1 MIGTIFLHFII
12 AMIATL
18 AFAVLF
24 QAPKSEWGLCGVTG
38 GVGWFV
44 YEYLHSQQGWH
55 LMLATIVAT
64 LALTL
69 LSRFFAVLRKHP
81 ATVYLLSGI
90 FPLVPGAG
98 IYYAAFYLISG
109 NMEMFSIKGTE
120 TVETAGAIV
129 IGIILA
135 MGLPQAWLNHLKKE
149 GKESNIKHKKS
160 AGDQKSPAFSHVAPP
175 SVEIYFTPVVSPASG
190 LAKTTN

>member
-1 MIGTIFLHFII
+1 MIFLHFII

-64 LALTL
+64 LVLTL
-69 LSRFFAVLRKHP
+69 LSRMFAVVRK
-81 ATVYLLSGI
+81 L
-90 FPLVPGAG
+90 
-98 IYYAAFYLISG
+98 
-109 NMEMFSIKGTE
+109 E
-120 TVETAGAIV
+120 
-129 IGIILA
+129 
-135 MGLPQAWLNHLKKE
+135 
-149 GKESNIKHKKS
+149 
-160 AGDQKSPAFSHVAPP
+160 PAF
-175 SVEIYFTPVVSPASG
+175 ITPRFI
-190 LAKTTN
+190 

>member
-1 MIGTIFLHFII
+1 M
-12 AMIATL
+12 
-18 AFAVLF
+18 
-24 QAPKSEWGLCGVTG
+24 TG

-135 MGLPQAWLNHLKKE
+135 MGLPQAWLNHLQKKE
-149 GKESNIKHKKS
+149 KK
-160 AGDQKSPAFSHVAPP
+160 A
-175 SVEIYFTPVVSPASG
+175 I
-190 LAKTTN
+190 

>member
-24 QAPKSEWGLCGVTG
+24 QAPKSEWGLCGLTG

-98 IYYAAFYLISG
+98 IYYTAYYFIQSNNALALSNGIST
-109 NMEMFSIKGTE
+109 FKIAVALAT
-120 TVETAGAIV
+120 
-129 IGIILA
+129 GIALVLGIP
-135 MGLPQAWLNHLKKE
+135 LPHRRR
-149 GKESNIKHKKS
+149 
-160 AGDQKSPAFSHVAPP
+160 
-175 SVEIYFTPVVSPASG
+175 
-190 LAKTTN
+190 

>member
-38 GVGWFV
+38 GLGWLV
-44 YEYLHSQQGWH
+44 YEYLHLQGWH

-64 LALTL
+64 LVLTL
-69 LSRFFAVLRKHP
+69 LSRMFAVVRKHP

-98 IYYAAFYLISG
+98 IYYTAFYLISG
-109 NMEMFSIKGTE
+109 NMEMFSTKGKE
-120 TVETAGAIV
+120 TIETAGAIV

-135 MGLPQAWLNHLKKE
+135 MGLPQAWLNHLAKKE
-149 GKESNIKHKKS
+149 REEYK
-160 AGDQKSPAFSHVAPP
+160 A
-175 SVEIYFTPVVSPASG
+175 
-190 LAKTTN
+190 

>member
-24 QAPKSEWGLCGVTG
+24 QAPKSEWGLCGLTG

-44 YEYLHSQQGWH
+44 YEYLHLQQGWH

-69 LSRFFAVLRKHP
+69 LSRMFAVVRKHP

-98 IYYAAFYLISG
+98 IYYTAFYLISG
-109 NMEMFSIKGTE
+109 NMEMFSTKGRE
-120 TVETAGAIV
+120 TIETAGAIV

-135 MGLPQAWLNHLKKE
+135 MGLPQTWLNHMKKKE
-149 GKESNIKHKKS
+149 KK
-160 AGDQKSPAFSHVAPP
+160 A
-175 SVEIYFTPVVSPASG
+175 I
-190 LAKTTN
+190 

>member
-38 GVGWFV
+38 GLGWLV
-44 YEYLHSQQGWH
+44 YEYLHLQGWH

-64 LALTL
+64 LVLTL
-69 LSRFFAVLRKHP
+69 LSRMFAVVRKHP

-98 IYYAAFYLISG
+98 IYYTAFYLITG
-109 NMEMFSIKGTE
+109 NMEMFSTKGRE
-120 TVETAGAIV
+120 TNRDSRSDRYRDHPCPWDSAGMAQPP
-129 IGIILA
+129 G
-135 MGLPQAWLNHLKKE
+135 KE
-149 GKESNIKHKKS
+149 GKKVI
-160 AGDQKSPAFSHVAPP
+160 
-175 SVEIYFTPVVSPASG
+175 
-190 LAKTTN
+190 